1 MICFLMASFL
11 ILLPIV
17 VTTSCRLFNVE
28 SHYAWRY
35 SKYAI
40 SVFVM
45 LEIDFGIVFSPFS
58 LIS

>member
-1 MICFLMASFL
+1 MASFL